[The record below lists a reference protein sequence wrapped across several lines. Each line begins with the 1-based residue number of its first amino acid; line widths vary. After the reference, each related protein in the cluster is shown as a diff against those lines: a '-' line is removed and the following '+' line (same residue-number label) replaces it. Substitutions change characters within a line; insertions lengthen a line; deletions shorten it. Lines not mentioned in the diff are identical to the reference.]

1 MSVEHQGESFWFLRN
16 TPLTKSEGV
25 AHFGMK
31 FMENVKKKKK
41 VTMPVTWHHEGQ
53 GAQVEACIFFFRV
66 KEYWNKGW
74 QQWWCCHRK
83 MSTSLWNCHGTFF
96 LVLWCQNVNGAMMG
110 TVWMGI
116 VKEAERSE
124 VTVQTPATDRTRV
137 VVSFAASRLVKRAA
151 CDAVGTETLKN
162 RARKS
167 SEKVKAN
174 SPVKVT
180 VHFRCIPSFP

>member
-1 MSVEHQGESFWFLRN
+1 MSVEYQGDSFWFLGTQHSQKVRGCS
-16 TPLTKSEGV
+16 LWDEIYGKCQ
-25 AHFGMK
+25 
-31 FMENVKKKKK
+31 KKKKR
-41 VTMPVTWHHEGQ
+41 HHEGQ
-53 GAQVEACIFFFRV
+53 GAQVEACIFFV
-66 KEYWNKGW
+66 CLKEYGNKGW

-96 LVLWCQNVNGAMMG
+96 LVLWCQSVNGAMRG

-116 VKEAERSE
+116 VMEAECSE
-124 VTVQTPATDRTRV
+124 VTVQTPAMDRTRV
-137 VVSFAASRLVKRAA
+137 VVIFAASRLVKRAA
-151 CDAVGTETLKN
+151 CDAVGTETLKS